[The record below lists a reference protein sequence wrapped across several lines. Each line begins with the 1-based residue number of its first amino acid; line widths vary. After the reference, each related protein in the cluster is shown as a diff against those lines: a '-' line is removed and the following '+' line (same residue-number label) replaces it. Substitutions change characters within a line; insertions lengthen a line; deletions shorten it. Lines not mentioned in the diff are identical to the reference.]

1 GWARTSADD
10 RVALL
15 ERTANL
21 MRRDKA
27 ALIAL
32 EVLEAGKN
40 WSEADA
46 DVAEAMDFCNFYA
59 AVMRDLSRPAATQ
72 RLAGET
78 NFQHWWPR
86 GTGIVIAPWNFPL
99 AILTGMTAAA
109 VVAGNAV
116 IMKPSR
122 SE

>member
-1 GWARTSADD
+1 MKSSDTPLRLRQRRPTTPSQLRAK
-10 RVALL
+10 LK
-15 ERTANL
+15 
-21 MRRDKA
+21 RRDKA

-59 AVMRDLSRPAATQ
+59 AVMRDLSRPALTQ

-78 NFQHWWPR
+78 NFQQWWPR

-99 AILTGMTAAA
+99 
-109 VVAGNAV
+109 
-116 IMKPSR
+116 
-122 SE
+122 